1 MKLLDVNILISAH
14 RPENEGHEF
23 YLRCVQELLA
33 GREPYLYCEWIL
45 SAFVRIVTRP
55 GFYGDPTPLAVALR
69 GAEAV
74 RSGANAVPIMPG
86 GRHWEIFTGLCR
98 REGLTGNLVPD
109 AYLAALAI
117 EANAEWVTTDRDFE
131 RFTPELNL
139 TLLRP
144 PE

>member
-1 MKLLDVNILISAH
+1 
-14 RPENEGHEF
+14 
-23 YLRCVQELLA
+23 
-33 GREPYLYCEWIL
+33 
-45 SAFVRIVTRP
+45 
-55 GFYGDPTPLAVALR
+55 
-69 GAEAV
+69 V
-74 RSGANAVPIMPG
+74 RSGASAVPIMPG
-86 GRHWEIFTGLCR
+86 RRHWEISTGLCR

-131 RFTPELNL
+131 PFTPERNL